1 MRTSKLGIGAHVALV
16 AVPVVLA
23 VIVGC
28 SSGGSG
34 SGSGA
39 KTAGTAA
46 STASTTATTSA
57 PEKDVVVTAADF
69 TNLHDMTPVRGFFIS
84 NVSGHLPEALAVA
97 DNPNGGTYPVG
108 TIIQLIPGEAMVKH
122 VKGYDPKTDDWEFF
136 RLAGS
141 AKGTTITA
149 HGGAE
154 VLNAIS
160 HSSCAGCHSAAKPQF
175 DFVCE
180 KTHGCAPLGI
190 SDDVIKAIQ
199 NSDMRPRKPG
209 AAAGATTTTAAG

>member
-16 AVPVVLA
+16 AIPVVLA

-34 SGSGA
+34 SGT

-46 STASTTATTSA
+46 TTASSTATTAA
-57 PEKDVVVTAADF
+57 PQKDVVVTANDF
-69 TNLHDMTPVRGFFIS
+69 TNIHDMTPVRGFFIS
-84 NVSGHLPEALAVA
+84 NVSGHLKEALAVA

-122 VKGYDPKTDDWEFF
+122 IKGYDPKTDDWEFF
-136 RLAGS
+136 TLAGS
-141 AKGTTITA
+141 PQGTTITA

-160 HSSCAGCHSAAKPQF
+160 HSSCAGCHGAAKPQF

-180 KTHGCAPLGI
+180 KNHGCAPLGI
-190 SDDVIKAIQ
+190 SDEVIKSIQ
-199 NSDMRPRKPG
+199 NSDMRPRLK
-209 AAAGATTTTAAG
+209 AGATATTAAG